1 MKINPMEIT
10 VRKLV
15 KDYKDDGEGGVTGYS
30 GRLDIRP
37 PYQREFIYNAKQR
50 DAVVDTISKGY
61 PLNVMYWA
69 VRPDG
74 RFEII
79 DGQQRTISIA
89 QYVTGDFS
97 VGDLFDWRDKRQF
110 HRLQEDEREKILDY
124 KLHIYQCTGT
134 NSDRLKWF
142 ERINIAGV
150 KLTQQE
156 IRNAVYYAPWLEEA
170 KRIFSRNGCPASD
183 VGKGYVKGRV
193 DRQEYLER
201 AIQWI
206 NRGDVVG
213 YMNRQEGTEN
223 APNGKKLW
231 EHFVSVISWVNATFT
246 EYRKEMEGVDWGD
259 LYREFKDASLDPVEI
274 EEKVAELMKQESVT
288 SKKGVYEFVLKGDVK
303 KLSVRAFKSEI
314 KREAYER
321 QKGICP
327 ECEDKSKFKMGEME
341 ADHIKPWVEG
351 GYTIPGNCQM
361 ICVPCHVRKTK
372 RQLQG
377 FWLSSVESE

>member
-1 MKINPMEIT
+1 MKIKPVEIT
-10 VRKLV
+10 VRQLV
-15 KDYKDDGEGGVTGYS
+15 KGYADDGEGGVTGYS

-61 PLNVMYWA
+61 PLNVMYWS
-69 VRPDG
+69 VRADG

-89 QYVTGDFS
+89 RYVKGDFS

-110 HRLQEDEREKILDY
+110 HRLQIDEREKILDY

-170 KRIFSRNGCPASD
+170 KRIFSRKGCPASD
-183 VGKGYVKGRV
+183 VGKGYIKGRA

-206 NRGDVVG
+206 NQGDVVG
-213 YMNRQEGTEN
+213 YMNRKEGTEN
-223 APNGKKLW
+223 APNGKRLW
-231 EHFVSVISWVNATFT
+231 DHFVSVINWVNATFT
-246 EYRKEMEGVDWGD
+246 EYREEMEGVDWGD
-259 LYREFKDASLDPVEI
+259 LYLKFKDASLELVEI
-274 EEKVAELMKQESVT
+274 EGKIAELMKCDEVT
-288 SKKGVYEFVLKGDVK
+288 KKGGIYPFVLTGDK
-303 KLSVRAFKSEI
+303 KHLSVRNFK
-314 KREAYER
+314 KNDQREAYEE

-327 ECEDKSKFKMGEME
+327 DCGDKFKERDMD
-341 ADHIKPWVEG
+341 ADHKIPWVNG
-351 GYTIPGNCQM
+351 GPTILSNCQM
-361 ICVPCHVRKTK
+361 MCRTCHKEKTA
-372 RQLQG
+372 RQLRG
-377 FWLSSVESE
+377 FWISSGKSE